1 MKTIQEMYKK
11 ELEGFI
17 NDCIDIVTKTYEEFG
32 EFPLTAM
39 GMICEGGEYK
49 TFVLNGIDR
58 LNEQSDDDND
68 IVIDAIKSF
77 NQEIKP
83 VVFVIASEAEMYL
96 PKKEIKTVEDL
107 EGEDKTRVL
116 SLKFE
121 TYDQE
126 MMLVYKVEDNKVKEP
141 VDLSFN
147 KVWRNKDESKA
158 GGRFNNLLNENY
170 SELAS
175 LLKEQLGHD
184 LN

>member
-1 MKTIQEMYKK
+1 
-11 ELEGFI
+11 
-17 NDCIDIVTKTYEEFG
+17 
-32 EFPLTAM
+32 M

-49 TFVLNGIDR
+49 TFVLNGLER
-58 LNEQSDDDND
+58 LNEQSDDEND
-68 IVIDAIKSF
+68 VVIEAIKGF

-83 VVFVIASEAEMYL
+83 IVFVIASEAEMYL

-126 MMLVYKVEDNKVKEP
+126 MMLVYKIEDNKVKEP

-147 KVWRNKDESKA
+147 NVWRNKEESKG
-158 GGRFNNLLNENY
+158 GGRFNNLLDENY
-170 SELAS
+170 SELAT
-175 LLKEQLGHD
+175 LLKEQLDHD